1 VERVNSLLDY
11 IIAFIV
17 VTSFAFLLINWN
29 ITRIKNT
36 QLKLQIIDVLQQNQV
51 FKTLLD
57 QRDSA
62 HVEKTEGFLNFV
74 TQSRDWAFEYIE
86 DVQRVINSVLTQT
99 ESTVKYHNEFSSLVI
114 EPYKKQLDTLVN
126 AIEELKFLL
135 PNEEFFK

>member
-1 VERVNSLLDY
+1 M
-11 IIAFIV
+11 
-17 VTSFAFLLINWN
+17 
-29 ITRIKNT
+29 IKIENT
-36 QLKLQIIDVLQQNQV
+36 KLKSQMIDVMQQNQI

-57 QRDSA
+57 QKDSA
-62 HVEKTEGFLNFV
+62 NVEKTEAFLNFV

-86 DVQRVINSVLTQT
+86 DVQRVINSVLKQT

>member
-1 VERVNSLLDY
+1 MTNIFY
-11 IIAFIV
+11 YFIFI
-17 VTSFAFLLINWN
+17 SFVAMFSILLINWN
-29 ITRIKNT
+29 MIKIENT
-36 QLKLQIIDVLQQNQV
+36 KLKSQMIDVMQQNQI

-57 QRDSA
+57 QKDSA
-62 HVEKTEGFLNFV
+62 NVEKTEAFLNFV

-86 DVQRVINSVLTQT
+86 DVQRVINSVLKQT

>member
-1 VERVNSLLDY
+1 VTNIFY
-11 IIAFIV
+11 YFIFIFFV
-17 VTSFAFLLINWN
+17 AMFSILLIKWN
-29 ITRIKNT
+29 MIKIENT
-36 QLKLQIIDVLQQNQV
+36 KLKSQMIDVMQQNQI

-57 QRDSA
+57 QKDSA
-62 HVEKTEGFLNFV
+62 NVEKTEAFLNFV

-86 DVQRVINSVLTQT
+86 DVQRVINSVLKQT